1 MCDTLGRD
9 TWLACP
15 RISDSPTSFV
25 LSFPLPLSLSLY
37 CNVQNIGRCRR
48 TSKSYESAAAGAER
62 EGEERSCGEGSEGR
76 RIRIWMACVHTPRQ
90 GQDMAESTQL
100 SEMCRKKIKE
110 KNNAKSCDK
119 FTFLRSPSSSFRLS
133 SLCFLLI
140 FSCFSPS
147 CCPYPSPTQNTLHCL
162 PHVLPAAY
170 R

>member
-1 MCDTLGRD
+1 MRVRHTRQRH
-9 TWLACP
+9 LA
-15 RISDSPTSFV
+15 RMSPYLRFSYLLRS
-25 LSFPLPLSLSLY
+25 LSPSLSPFLSLY

-62 EGEERSCGEGSEGR
+62 DGEKEIVGAREGR

-119 FTFLRSPSSSFRLS
+119 FTFLRSPSSSSFRL
-133 SLCFLLI
+133 FV
-140 FSCFSPS
+140 FF
-147 CCPYPSPTQNTLHCL
+147 
-162 PHVLPAAY
+162 
-170 R
+170 